1 MDQGAN
7 MFHNR
12 YVTGNCT
19 GIIHVV
25 KEGDTLYKIGKM
37 HGVSVS
43 ALMYANP
50 YVNIYNLQVGD
61 ELCVPVYNMPWNT
74 GKEPQSGG
82 SMQRPQNMQGRENMQ
97 QPQNM
102 QGRENM
108 QQPQNMQ
115 GRENMQQP
123 QNMQGRESMQQP
135 QNMQDR
141 ENMQRPQ
148 NMQSGENM
156 RRQQSQETVEN
167 TAAEQGV
174 PEVMRMQES
183 RLEYEIM
190 DDSEL

>member
-7 MFHNR
+7 MVHNR
-12 YVTGNCT
+12 YMTANCT

-61 ELCVPVYNMPWNT
+61 ELCVPVYNMSSNG
-74 GKEPQSGG
+74 GKEPRTGANAGQ
-82 SMQRPQNMQGRENMQ
+82 PQNMQGGGTVQ

-108 QQPQNMQ
+108 Q
-115 GRENMQQP
+115 
-123 QNMQGRESMQQP
+123 
-135 QNMQDR
+135 
-141 ENMQRPQ
+141 RPQ
-148 NMQSGENM
+148 NAQTEDAMQ
-156 RRQQSQETVEN
+156 RQQSRVMTEEAVEEQES
-167 TAAEQGV
+167 
-174 PEVMRMQES
+174 PEIMRMQGS

>member
-7 MFHNR
+7 MVHNR
-12 YVTGNCT
+12 YMTANCT

-61 ELCVPVYNMPWNT
+61 ELCVPVYNMSWNGGKGPRT
-74 GKEPQSGG
+74 GANAG
-82 SMQRPQNMQGRENMQ
+82 

-102 QGRENM
+102 QGRENV
-108 QQPQNMQ
+108 QQPQNAQ
-115 GRENMQQP
+115 TE
-123 QNMQGRESMQQP
+123 
-135 QNMQDR
+135 DA
-141 ENMQRPQ
+141 MQR
-148 NMQSGENM
+148 
-156 RRQQSQETVEN
+156 QQFRVMTEEAVEEQES
-167 TAAEQGV
+167 
-174 PEVMRMQES
+174 PEIMRMQGS

>member
-7 MFHNR
+7 MVHNR
-12 YVTGNCT
+12 YMTANCT

-61 ELCVPVYNMPWNT
+61 ELCVPVYNMSWNG
-74 GKEPQSGG
+74 GKEPRTGANAGQ
-82 SMQRPQNMQGRENMQ
+82 PQNMQSGGTMQQPQNMQSGETMQ

-102 QGRENM
+102 QG
-108 QQPQNMQ
+108 
-115 GRENMQQP
+115 G
-123 QNMQGRESMQQP
+123 GT
-135 QNMQDR
+135 
-141 ENMQRPQ
+141 MQRPQ
-148 NMQSGENM
+148 SRVMAEEAVEEQESPEIMHMQG
-156 RRQQSQETVEN
+156 
-167 TAAEQGV
+167 
-174 PEVMRMQES
+174 S

>member
-7 MFHNR
+7 MVHNR
-12 YVTGNCT
+12 YMTANCT

-61 ELCVPVYNMPWNT
+61 ELCVPVYNMSWNG
-74 GKEPQSGG
+74 GKEPRTGANAGQ
-82 SMQRPQNMQGRENMQ
+82 PQNMQSGGTMQQPQNMQSGETMQ

-102 QGRENM
+102 QG
-108 QQPQNMQ
+108 
-115 GRENMQQP
+115 G
-123 QNMQGRESMQQP
+123 GT
-135 QNMQDR
+135 
-141 ENMQRPQ
+141 MQRPQ
-148 NMQSGENM
+148 
-156 RRQQSQETVEN
+156 SQVMAEEAVE
-167 TAAEQGV
+167 EQES
-174 PEVMRMQES
+174 PEIMRMQGS

>member
-1 MDQGAN
+1 MEQGAN
-7 MFHNR
+7 MVHNR
-12 YVTGNCT
+12 YMTANCT

-61 ELCVPVYNMPWNT
+61 ELCVPVYNMSWNG
-74 GKEPQSGG
+74 GKEPRTGANAG
-82 SMQRPQNMQGRENMQ
+82 HPQNMQGGGTVQ

-108 QQPQNMQ
+108 Q
-115 GRENMQQP
+115 
-123 QNMQGRESMQQP
+123 
-135 QNMQDR
+135 
-141 ENMQRPQ
+141 RPQ
-148 NMQSGENM
+148 NAQTEDAMQ
-156 RRQQSQETVEN
+156 RQQSRVMTEEAVEEQES
-167 TAAEQGV
+167 
-174 PEVMRMQES
+174 PEIMRMQGS

>member
-7 MFHNR
+7 MVHNR
-12 YVTGNCT
+12 YMTANCT

-61 ELCVPVYNMPWNT
+61 ELCVPVYNMSWNG
-74 GKEPQSGG
+74 GKEPRTGANAGQ
-82 SMQRPQNMQGRENMQ
+82 PQNMQGGGTVQ

-108 QQPQNMQ
+108 Q
-115 GRENMQQP
+115 
-123 QNMQGRESMQQP
+123 
-135 QNMQDR
+135 
-141 ENMQRPQ
+141 RPQ
-148 NMQSGENM
+148 NAQTEDAMQ
-156 RRQQSQETVEN
+156 RQQPRVMTEEAVEEQES
-167 TAAEQGV
+167 
-174 PEVMRMQES
+174 PEIMRMQGS

>member
-7 MFHNR
+7 MVHNR
-12 YVTGNCT
+12 YMTANCT

-61 ELCVPVYNMPWNT
+61 ELCVPVYNMSWNG
-74 GKEPQSGG
+74 GKEPRTGANAG
-82 SMQRPQNMQGRENMQ
+82 HPQNMQGGGTVQ

-108 QQPQNMQ
+108 Q
-115 GRENMQQP
+115 
-123 QNMQGRESMQQP
+123 
-135 QNMQDR
+135 
-141 ENMQRPQ
+141 RPQ
-148 NMQSGENM
+148 NAQTEDAMQ
-156 RRQQSQETVEN
+156 RQQPRVMTEEAVEEQES
-167 TAAEQGV
+167 
-174 PEVMRMQES
+174 PEIMRMQGS

>member
-7 MFHNR
+7 MVHNR
-12 YVTGNCT
+12 YMTANCT

-61 ELCVPVYNMPWNT
+61 ELCVPVYNMSWNG
-74 GKEPQSGG
+74 GKEPRTGANAG
-82 SMQRPQNMQGRENMQ
+82 

-102 QGRENM
+102 QGGGTV
-108 QQPQNMQ
+108 QQPQNAQTEDAMQ
-115 GRENMQQP
+115 
-123 QNMQGRESMQQP
+123 
-135 QNMQDR
+135 
-141 ENMQRPQ
+141 
-148 NMQSGENM
+148 
-156 RRQQSQETVEN
+156 RQQSRVMTEEAVEEQES
-167 TAAEQGV
+167 
-174 PEVMRMQES
+174 PEIMRMQGS

>member
-1 MDQGAN
+1 MV
-7 MFHNR
+7 HNR
-12 YVTGNCT
+12 YMTANCT

-61 ELCVPVYNMPWNT
+61 ELCVPVYNMSWNG
-74 GKEPQSGG
+74 GKEPRTGANAGQ
-82 SMQRPQNMQGRENMQ
+82 PQNMQSGGTMQ

-102 QGRENM
+102 QSGETM
-108 QQPQNMQ
+108 QQPQSRVMAEEAVEEQ
-115 GRENMQQP
+115 
-123 QNMQGRESMQQP
+123 ES
-135 QNMQDR
+135 
-141 ENMQRPQ
+141 
-148 NMQSGENM
+148 
-156 RRQQSQETVEN
+156 
-167 TAAEQGV
+167 
-174 PEVMRMQES
+174 PEIMRMQGS

>member
-7 MFHNR
+7 MVHNR
-12 YVTGNCT
+12 YMTANCT

-61 ELCVPVYNMPWNT
+61 ELCVPVYNMSWNG
-74 GKEPQSGG
+74 GKEPRTGANAGQ
-82 SMQRPQNMQGRENMQ
+82 PQNMQSGGTMQQPQNMQSGGTMQ

-102 QGRENM
+102 QG
-108 QQPQNMQ
+108 
-115 GRENMQQP
+115 G
-123 QNMQGRESMQQP
+123 GT
-135 QNMQDR
+135 
-141 ENMQRPQ
+141 MQRPQ
-148 NMQSGENM
+148 SRVMAEEAVEEQESPEIMHMQG
-156 RRQQSQETVEN
+156 
-167 TAAEQGV
+167 
-174 PEVMRMQES
+174 S

>member
-7 MFHNR
+7 MVHNR
-12 YVTGNCT
+12 YMTANCT

-61 ELCVPVYNMPWNT
+61 ELCVPVYNMSWNG
-74 GKEPQSGG
+74 GKEPRTGANAGQ
-82 SMQRPQNMQGRENMQ
+82 PQNMQGGGTVQ

-108 QQPQNMQ
+108 QQPQSRVMAEEAVEEQ
-115 GRENMQQP
+115 
-123 QNMQGRESMQQP
+123 ES
-135 QNMQDR
+135 
-141 ENMQRPQ
+141 
-148 NMQSGENM
+148 
-156 RRQQSQETVEN
+156 
-167 TAAEQGV
+167 
-174 PEVMRMQES
+174 PEIMRMQGS

>member
-7 MFHNR
+7 MVHNR
-12 YVTGNCT
+12 YMTANCT

-61 ELCVPVYNMPWNT
+61 ELCVPVYNMSWNG
-74 GKEPQSGG
+74 GKEPRTGANAGQ
-82 SMQRPQNMQGRENMQ
+82 PQNMQGRENVQ

-108 QQPQNMQ
+108 QRTQNAQ
-115 GRENMQQP
+115 TE
-123 QNMQGRESMQQP
+123 
-135 QNMQDR
+135 DA
-141 ENMQRPQ
+141 MQR
-148 NMQSGENM
+148 QSRVMTEEAVEE
-156 RRQQSQETVEN
+156 QES
-167 TAAEQGV
+167 
-174 PEVMRMQES
+174 PEIMRMQGS

>member
-7 MFHNR
+7 MVHNR
-12 YVTGNCT
+12 YMTANCT

-61 ELCVPVYNMPWNT
+61 ELCVPVYNMSWNG
-74 GKEPQSGG
+74 GKEPRTGANAGQ
-82 SMQRPQNMQGRENMQ
+82 PQNMQSGETMQQPQNMQSGETMQ

-102 QGRENM
+102 QG
-108 QQPQNMQ
+108 
-115 GRENMQQP
+115 G
-123 QNMQGRESMQQP
+123 GT
-135 QNMQDR
+135 
-141 ENMQRPQ
+141 MQRPQ
-148 NMQSGENM
+148 SRVMAEEAVEE
-156 RRQQSQETVEN
+156 QES
-167 TAAEQGV
+167 
-174 PEVMRMQES
+174 PEIMRMQGS
-183 RLEYEIM
+183 RLEYEIL

>member
-7 MFHNR
+7 MVHNR
-12 YVTGNCT
+12 YMTANCT

-61 ELCVPVYNMPWNT
+61 ELCVPVYNMSWNG
-74 GKEPQSGG
+74 GKEPRTGANAGQ
-82 SMQRPQNMQGRENMQ
+82 PQNMQSGGTMQ

-102 QGRENM
+102 QG
-108 QQPQNMQ
+108 
-115 GRENMQQP
+115 G
-123 QNMQGRESMQQP
+123 GT
-135 QNMQDR
+135 
-141 ENMQRPQ
+141 MQRPQ
-148 NMQSGENM
+148 SRVMAEEAVEE
-156 RRQQSQETVEN
+156 QES
-167 TAAEQGV
+167 
-174 PEVMRMQES
+174 PEIMRMQGS
-183 RLEYEIM
+183 RLEYEIL

>member
-7 MFHNR
+7 MVHNR
-12 YVTGNCT
+12 YMTANCT

-61 ELCVPVYNMPWNT
+61 ELCGPVYNMSSNG
-74 GKEPQSGG
+74 GKEPRTGANAGQ
-82 SMQRPQNMQGRENMQ
+82 PQNMQGGGTVQ

-108 QQPQNMQ
+108 Q
-115 GRENMQQP
+115 
-123 QNMQGRESMQQP
+123 
-135 QNMQDR
+135 
-141 ENMQRPQ
+141 RPQ
-148 NMQSGENM
+148 NAQTEDAMQ
-156 RRQQSQETVEN
+156 RQQSRVMTEEAVEEQES
-167 TAAEQGV
+167 
-174 PEVMRMQES
+174 PEIMRMQGS

>member
-7 MFHNR
+7 MVHNR
-12 YVTGNCT
+12 YMTANCT

-61 ELCVPVYNMPWNT
+61 ELCVPVYNMSWNG
-74 GKEPQSGG
+74 GKEPRTGANAGQ
-82 SMQRPQNMQGRENMQ
+82 PQNMQGGGTVQ

-108 QQPQNMQ
+108 Q
-115 GRENMQQP
+115 
-123 QNMQGRESMQQP
+123 
-135 QNMQDR
+135 
-141 ENMQRPQ
+141 RPQ
-148 NMQSGENM
+148 NAQTEDAMQ
-156 RRQQSQETVEN
+156 RQQTRVMTEEAVEEQES
-167 TAAEQGV
+167 
-174 PEVMRMQES
+174 PEIMRMQGN

>member
-7 MFHNR
+7 MVHNR
-12 YVTGNCT
+12 YMTANCT

-61 ELCVPVYNMPWNT
+61 ELCVPVYNMSWNG
-74 GKEPQSGG
+74 GKEPRTGANAGQ
-82 SMQRPQNMQGRENMQ
+82 PQNMQSGGTMQ

-102 QGRENM
+102 QSGETI

-115 GRENMQQP
+115 G
-123 QNMQGRESMQQP
+123 GGT
-135 QNMQDR
+135 
-141 ENMQRPQ
+141 MQRPQ
-148 NMQSGENM
+148 SRVMAEEAVEE
-156 RRQQSQETVEN
+156 QES
-167 TAAEQGV
+167 
-174 PEVMRMQES
+174 PEIMRMQGS

>member
-7 MFHNR
+7 MVHNR
-12 YVTGNCT
+12 YMTANCT

-61 ELCVPVYNMPWNT
+61 ELCVPVYNMSWNG
-74 GKEPQSGG
+74 GKEPRTGANAGQ
-82 SMQRPQNMQGRENMQ
+82 PQNMQSGGTMQQPQNMQSGGTMQ

-102 QGRENM
+102 QG
-108 QQPQNMQ
+108 
-115 GRENMQQP
+115 G
-123 QNMQGRESMQQP
+123 GT
-135 QNMQDR
+135 
-141 ENMQRPQ
+141 MQRPQ
-148 NMQSGENM
+148 SRVMAEEAVEE
-156 RRQQSQETVEN
+156 QES
-167 TAAEQGV
+167 
-174 PEVMRMQES
+174 PEIMRMQGS

>member
-7 MFHNR
+7 MVHNR
-12 YVTGNCT
+12 YMTANCT

-61 ELCVPVYNMPWNT
+61 ELCVPVYNMSWNG
-74 GKEPQSGG
+74 GKEPRTGANAGQ
-82 SMQRPQNMQGRENMQ
+82 PQNMQNGETMQ

-102 QGRENM
+102 QG
-108 QQPQNMQ
+108 
-115 GRENMQQP
+115 G
-123 QNMQGRESMQQP
+123 GT
-135 QNMQDR
+135 
-141 ENMQRPQ
+141 MQRPQ
-148 NMQSGENM
+148 NAQTEDVMQ
-156 RRQQSQETVEN
+156 RQQSRVMMEEAVEEQES
-167 TAAEQGV
+167 
-174 PEVMRMQES
+174 PEIMRMQGS

>member
-7 MFHNR
+7 MVHNR
-12 YVTGNCT
+12 YMTANCT

-61 ELCVPVYNMPWNT
+61 ELCVPVYNMSWNG
-74 GKEPQSGG
+74 GKEPRTGANAGQ
-82 SMQRPQNMQGRENMQ
+82 PQNMQGGGTVQ

-108 QQPQNMQ
+108 Q
-115 GRENMQQP
+115 
-123 QNMQGRESMQQP
+123 
-135 QNMQDR
+135 
-141 ENMQRPQ
+141 RPQ
-148 NMQSGENM
+148 NAQTEDAMQ
-156 RRQQSQETVEN
+156 RQQTRVMTEEAVEEQES
-167 TAAEQGV
+167 
-174 PEVMRMQES
+174 PEIMRMQGS

>member
-82 SMQRPQNMQGRENMQ
+82 SMQ

-102 QGRENM
+102 TGGGSV
-108 QQPQNMQ
+108 QQ
-115 GRENMQQP
+115 
-123 QNMQGRESMQQP
+123 
-135 QNMQDR
+135 
-141 ENMQRPQ
+141 PQ

-183 RLEYEIM
+183 RLENEIM

>member
-7 MFHNR
+7 MVHNR
-12 YVTGNCT
+12 YMTANCT

-61 ELCVPVYNMPWNT
+61 ELCVPVYNMSWNG
-74 GKEPQSGG
+74 GKEPRTGANAGQ
-82 SMQRPQNMQGRENMQ
+82 PQNMQSGGTMQQPQNMQNGETMQ

-102 QGRENM
+102 QG
-108 QQPQNMQ
+108 
-115 GRENMQQP
+115 G
-123 QNMQGRESMQQP
+123 GT
-135 QNMQDR
+135 
-141 ENMQRPQ
+141 MQRPQ
-148 NMQSGENM
+148 SRVMAEEAVEE
-156 RRQQSQETVEN
+156 QES
-167 TAAEQGV
+167 
-174 PEVMRMQES
+174 PEIMRMQGS

>member
-7 MFHNR
+7 MVHNR
-12 YVTGNCT
+12 YMTANCT

-61 ELCVPVYNMPWNT
+61 ELCVPVYNMSWNG
-74 GKEPQSGG
+74 GKEPRTGANAGQ
-82 SMQRPQNMQGRENMQ
+82 PQNMQGRENVQ

-108 QQPQNMQ
+108 QRTQNAQTEDAMQ
-115 GRENMQQP
+115 
-123 QNMQGRESMQQP
+123 
-135 QNMQDR
+135 
-141 ENMQRPQ
+141 
-148 NMQSGENM
+148 
-156 RRQQSQETVEN
+156 RQQSRVMTEEAVEEQES
-167 TAAEQGV
+167 
-174 PEVMRMQES
+174 PEIMRMQGS

>member
-7 MFHNR
+7 MVHNR
-12 YVTGNCT
+12 YMTANCT

-61 ELCVPVYNMPWNT
+61 ELCVPVYNMSWNG
-74 GKEPQSGG
+74 GKEPRTGANAG
-82 SMQRPQNMQGRENMQ
+82 HPQNMQGGGTVQ

-108 QQPQNMQ
+108 Q
-115 GRENMQQP
+115 
-123 QNMQGRESMQQP
+123 
-135 QNMQDR
+135 
-141 ENMQRPQ
+141 RPQ
-148 NMQSGENM
+148 NAQTEDAMQ
-156 RRQQSQETVEN
+156 RQQSRVMAEEAVEEQES
-167 TAAEQGV
+167 
-174 PEVMRMQES
+174 PEIMRMQGS

>member
-7 MFHNR
+7 MVHNR
-12 YVTGNCT
+12 YMTANCT

-61 ELCVPVYNMPWNT
+61 ELCVPVYNMSWNG
-74 GKEPQSGG
+74 GKEPRTGANAG
-82 SMQRPQNMQGRENMQ
+82 HPQNMQGGGTVQ

-102 QGRENM
+102 QGREK
-108 QQPQNMQ
+108 
-115 GRENMQQP
+115 
-123 QNMQGRESMQQP
+123 
-135 QNMQDR
+135 
-141 ENMQRPQ
+141 MQRPQ
-148 NMQSGENM
+148 NAQTEDAMQ
-156 RRQQSQETVEN
+156 RQQSRVMTEEAVEEQES
-167 TAAEQGV
+167 
-174 PEVMRMQES
+174 PEIMRMQGS

-190 DDSEL
+190 NDSEL

>member
-1 MDQGAN
+1 MTA
-7 MFHNR
+7 
-12 YVTGNCT
+12 NCT

-61 ELCVPVYNMPWNT
+61 ELCVPVYNMSWNG
-74 GKEPQSGG
+74 GKEPRTGANAGQ
-82 SMQRPQNMQGRENMQ
+82 PQNMQGRENVQ

-108 QQPQNMQ
+108 QRTQNAQTEDAMQ
-115 GRENMQQP
+115 
-123 QNMQGRESMQQP
+123 
-135 QNMQDR
+135 
-141 ENMQRPQ
+141 
-148 NMQSGENM
+148 
-156 RRQQSQETVEN
+156 RQQSRVMTEEAVEEQES
-167 TAAEQGV
+167 
-174 PEVMRMQES
+174 PEIMRMQGS

>member
-7 MFHNR
+7 MVHNR
-12 YVTGNCT
+12 YMTANCT

-61 ELCVPVYNMPWNT
+61 ELCVPVYNMSWNG
-74 GKEPQSGG
+74 GKEPRTGANAGQ
-82 SMQRPQNMQGRENMQ
+82 
-97 QPQNM
+97 
-102 QGRENM
+102 
-108 QQPQNMQ
+108 
-115 GRENMQQP
+115 
-123 QNMQGRESMQQP
+123 
-135 QNMQDR
+135 
-141 ENMQRPQ
+141 PQ
-148 NMQSGENM
+148 NMQSGETM
-156 RRQQSQETVEN
+156 QQPQSRGMAEEAVEEQES
-167 TAAEQGV
+167 
-174 PEVMRMQES
+174 PEIMRMQGS